1 MNITLFIPCF
11 VDTCFP
17 QVGMHMV
24 RILERLGHRVTCPE
38 AVACC
43 GQPAFNSGYWDE
55 ARMVA
60 GKTLRYDSAKQ
71 TFDDAAATAMVR
83 RSYRDGWKVEGLG

>member
-1 MNITLFIPCF
+1 MNVTLFIPCF
-11 VDTCFP
+11 VDTCYP

-43 GQPAFNSGYWDE
+43 GQPAFNSGYRDE
-55 ARMVA
+55 ARA
-60 GKTLRYDSAKQ
+60 WQPALTSDS
-71 TFDDAAATAMVR
+71 VR
-83 RSYRDGWKVEGLG
+83 RPPALPKS

>member
-1 MNITLFIPCF
+1 MGKGATSAP
-11 VDTCFP
+11 
-17 QVGMHMV
+17 
-24 RILERLGHRVTCPE
+24 LEFAGPLTEGVL
-38 AVACC
+38 C
-43 GQPAFNSGYWDE
+43 GVIGGV
-55 ARMVA
+55 VA